1 MSTTPTVFLPI
12 LDVVK
17 DHLAVNSVFVFLV
30 IVVVSLR
37 VVGRCIGPGLG
48 WDDALVVAAMPL
60 GIAMHICS
68 GFFAPIG
75 NGYNLAEHPQRK
87 SFTTNNLGGGG
98 GGKKRLFTFL
108 GYDERQA
115 KLTMT

>member
-75 NGYNLAEHPQRK
+75 NGTISRNIL
-87 SFTTNNLGGGG
+87 S
-98 GGKKRLFTFL
+98 
-108 GYDERQA
+108 
-115 KLTMT
+115 